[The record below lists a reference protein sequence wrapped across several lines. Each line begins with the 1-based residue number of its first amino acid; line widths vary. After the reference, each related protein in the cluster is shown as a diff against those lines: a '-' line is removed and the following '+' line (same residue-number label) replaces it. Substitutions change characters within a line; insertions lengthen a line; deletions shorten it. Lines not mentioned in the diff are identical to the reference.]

1 MRRANRL
8 KIKGIYLLYRT
19 PQALGSPLLLLYFL
33 YRCVWDRGYWRT
45 LPQRLG
51 FLPRSFRQTG
61 PGAIWL
67 HAVSVGEIT
76 GCVEFLRRLRADFPN
91 SRVFVSTSTLAGH
104 ATAEDKLRGLSDGI
118 FYAPLDFVC
127 IVRRV
132 LRMLKPSIVV
142 IAETEIWPNLL
153 RETKRTG
160 AAVTLVNG
168 RISDRALSRYRQL
181 TWFFSSVLPAV
192 DVILTQSDEMRE
204 RFVELG
210 APAMQVRASGNFKYD
225 FEPGTARAETPIRQF
240 IDRAKPEKIW

>member
-8 KIKGIYLLYRT
+8 KIKGIYLLYRSL
-19 PQALGSPLLLLYFL
+19 QALGLPVLLLYFV
-33 YRCVWDRGYWRT
+33 YRCLRDRGYWHS

-67 HAVSVGEIT
+67 HAVSVGEIA
-76 GCVEFLRRLRADFPN
+76 GCVEFLRGLRAEFPN
-91 SRVFVSTSTLAGH
+91 SRLFVSTSTLAGH
-104 ATAEDKLRGLSDGI
+104 ATAEDKLYGLSDGI
-118 FYAPLDFVC
+118 FYAPFDFVC

-132 LRMLKPSIVV
+132 LRMLKPSVVV

-160 AAVTLVNG
+160 AAIAIVNG
-168 RISDRALSRYRQL
+168 RISDRAISRYRKL
-181 TWFFSSVLPAV
+181 AWFFRAVLAEV
-192 DVILTQSDEMRE
+192 DAILAQSEEMRE

-210 APAMQVRASGNFKYD
+210 ATADRVRASGNFKYD
-225 FEPGTARAETPIRQF
+225 FEPRSADADSPAR
-240 IDRAKPEKIW
+240 K